1 MVFTENSAQHCAA
14 LADGQVVRERRLQ
27 HRHQVLAPA
36 RRALDGGAMTV
47 DDGLRAARTKLLQ
60 GAGLSELMTRAD
72 LHDLDRAE
80 LRVGVAIDA
89 DYDALARLDPQLH
102 PIGAVSN
109 ATLDRKSTRLNS
121 SHVAIS

>member
-27 HRHQVLAPA
+27 HRHQVLAPP

-47 DDGLRAARTKLLQ
+47 DDGLRAASTKLLQ
-60 GAGLSELMTRAD
+60 GAGLSKLMTRAD

-80 LRVGVAIDA
+80 LRAGVAIDA
-89 DYDALARLDPQLH
+89 DYYALPRLDPQLH
-102 PIGAVSN
+102 PTRAHSH
-109 ATLDRKSTRLNS
+109 ATLRPARLG
-121 SHVAIS
+121 